1 MSSNKYMKS
10 LCLVVFIGI
19 LSLLAQELAGYEL
32 FIYRPVKNKKPL
44 FTLGSVT
51 IHGEFFGQLQAPCNF
66 PSFNDLS
73 GLTDRWNYGFR
84 NTIYFTDTTFLTAQ
98 MVAHDDTYDRTKF
111 DWHFSLRQYVVDNL
125 VLILGHDSDH
135 DSDHTSYLNG
145 KPFFTNRNYI
155 GFGIPHESD
164 DFYIEAFTWFLYITN
179 QHAHLDLSGN
189 RLLQEYGLRLGAW
202 SDRRVGVHLQ
212 VLFQT
217 SRAFSHG
224 QALLGDLII
233 RLKLAEWCEL
243 SAGGGLW
250 QDLET
255 TRLGNKQTFYKVLW
269 GIAVPF

>member
-1 MSSNKYMKS
+1 MNFSRRTTS
-10 LCLVVFIGI
+10 LRLAALAFL
-19 LSLLAQELAGYEL
+19 LSLAARELGGYQL
-32 FIYRPVKNKKPL
+32 FIYRPLKDKKPL
-44 FTLGSVT
+44 LTLGFITV
-51 IHGEFFGQLQAPCNF
+51 HGEFFGQLQSPSTF

-84 NTIYFTDTTFLTAQ
+84 NTIYFTDTTFLSAQ
-98 MVAHDDTYDRTKF
+98 MIAHDDTYDRTKF

-135 DSDHTSYLNG
+135 DSDHVSYLDG
-145 KPFFTNRNYI
+145 KAFFTNRNYL
-155 GFGIPHESD
+155 GFGIPYETE
-164 DFYIEAFTWFLYITN
+164 DFYVEAFTWFMVITN
-179 QHAHLDLSGN
+179 QRTHLDLSGN

-202 SDRRVGVHLQ
+202 ADRRYGLHLQ
-212 VLFQT
+212 LMFQT

-224 QALLGDLII
+224 QALLGDLIL
-233 RLKLAEWCEL
+233 RLKLAEWFEL

-255 TRLGNKQTFYKVLW
+255 SRLGNKQTFYKLFW